1 MANTEVQ
8 ELIAAVAKKHKLVLA
23 VDDPVLVTVSLNE
36 LLLSR
41 YVEKIT
47 AAVETVEARTAAG
60 SAQQVEAAK
69 TIARQIVTG
78 AGDYVAERVKAAALE
93 AQIAL
98 AELGQ
103 RQIAEMKQTLCAA
116 QRTVRVIW
124 YGAATVLASLAL
136 VVGLGV
142 GYWLHH

>member
-8 ELIAAVAKKHKLVLA
+8 ELIAAVAKKHKLVLSL
-23 VDDPVLVTVSLNE
+23 DDPVLVTVSLNE

-69 TIARQIVTG
+69 TIARQIITG
-78 AGDYVAERVKAAALE
+78 AGDYIAERVKAAVLE
-93 AQIAL
+93 AQSVL
-98 AELGQ
+98 AESTQ
-103 RQIAEMKQTLCAA
+103 KQIAEM
-116 QRTVRVIW
+116 QRTVRTVRR
-124 YGAATVLASLAL
+124 AAIVALASLSL
-136 VVGLGV
+136 VVGIGM
-142 GYWLHH
+142 GYWMQH